1 MSDLAACPA
10 ERPIFIV
17 GNPRS
22 GTTLL
27 TFILSSHPRIH
38 IPGETGFLPR
48 LIDHNQ
54 QMLSQTQVSEV
65 LKKIARLNREWGSLV
80 ENEDEF
86 YDALPSKSLRCVLD
100 RLYYRQTRAFNAERW
115 GDKTPSYVRFIP
127 QINQIFP
134 TAQFIHVIR
143 DGRDSAL
150 SAQQKWGSQ
159 RWYMDN
165 YYLLKNWQRHVQAG
179 LQAGRDLDAGRYFE
193 ISYETLVQYPH
204 ETIEQVC
211 EFLGEDFH
219 PDLLDHTK
227 LAQAVIGPDGH
238 TEVRQPI
245 NTNSVGRWQQEMTV
259 FDRKMAN
266 RLIGE
271 TLEAMGYTL
280 ADVSP
285 LTNGERLKLFLLWF
299 RYTLIAAL
307 RWVLYRFGLLT
318 LNRGKRQKDN

>member
-1 MSDLAACPA
+1 
-10 ERPIFIV
+10 
-17 GNPRS
+17 
-22 GTTLL
+22 
-27 TFILSSHPRIH
+27 
-38 IPGETGFLPR
+38 
-48 LIDHNQ
+48 
-54 QMLSQTQVSEV
+54 
-65 LKKIARLNREWGSLV
+65 
-80 ENEDEF
+80 
-86 YDALPSKSLRCVLD
+86 
-100 RLYYRQTRAFNAERW
+100 
-115 GDKTPSYVRFIP
+115 VRFIP

-179 LQAGRDLDAGRYFE
+179 LQAGRDLDASRYFE

-318 LNRGKRQKDN
+318 LNRGKRRRMIT